1 MKHTLTLL
9 LAFALLIPAMG
20 QKADKPAGKK
30 KQPPIEESSYR
41 MVFQLTTAD
50 TLAHKALM
58 KQIGNITSVAPK
70 TQIEVVCHGP
80 GLQLLQTE
88 KSTVVPKIREYAGKG
103 VVFSACEF
111 SMKERK
117 VSKDEILPEASYVQ
131 AGILHIVMRQDQGWY
146 YIKSGF

>member
-1 MKHTLTLL
+1 MKHLILSLLIL
-9 LAFALLIPAMG
+9 LAVAPAQA
-20 QKADKPAGKK
+20 QKKDKRAKAPKEVK
-30 KQPPIEESSYR
+30 LEDTSYR
-41 MVFQLTTAD
+41 IIFQLTTAD

-58 KQIGNITSVAPK
+58 KQIGNMTSVAPA

-80 GLQLLQTE
+80 GLTLLQQS
-88 KSTVVPKIREYAGKG
+88 KSKVSDKIKEYASKG

-111 SMKERK
+111 SMKERN
-117 VSKDEILPEASYVQ
+117 VAREDILPQAGFVR